1 VPAGE
6 PAWELRDVVAG
17 PAGRSREPVLHDL
30 SLAGGR
36 GEVVALL
43 GPNGSGKTTLLRTLA
58 GLLPPLAGTVRRPAG
73 RTAYLPQNPGAL
85 LHLPTVRAEVAL
97 TLRRTGSGESP
108 EPILAAFGL
117 DLLADRY
124 PRDLSSGERQRAA
137 LAATVAGSPTLVLLD
152 EPTRGMDRAARRSL
166 AAAVETLT
174 AGGSAVVLATHD
186 TELAA
191 ELADRTIEL
200 RGGLAVERARG
211 AVADETPLSGGSR

>member
-1 VPAGE
+1 MLSGGE
-6 PAWELRDVVAG
+6 R
-17 PAGRSREPVLHDL
+17 RR
-30 SLAGGR
+30 
-36 GEVVALL
+36 VALCR
-43 GPNGSGKTTLLRTLA
+43 LLLS
-58 GLLPPLAGTVRRPAG
+58 RP
-73 RTAYLPQNPGAL
+73 
-85 LHLPTVRAEVAL
+85 
-97 TLRRTGSGESP
+97 
-108 EPILAAFGL
+108 
-117 DLLADRY
+117 DLL
-124 PRDLSSGERQRAA
+124 
-137 LAATVAGSPTLVLLD
+137 LLD